1 MKKALAIFLV
11 FTYVLS
17 ATEMREFLKL
27 PSLFEHYRAHQHG
40 DQSLTFAG
48 FLVMHYNDESDHEK
62 QVENDHSLPFK
73 SHASCNLLNIQCNLP
88 PGAAMSIEPVELQV
102 LPDFNRKEEFFYSSF
117 HSSIW
122 QPPKSI

>member
-11 FTYVLS
+11 FTYLFS

-40 DQSLTFAG
+40 DRSLSFAG
-48 FLVMHYNDESDHEK
+48 FLVMHYNDVASHGN
-62 QVENDHSLPFK
+62 QSENDQSLPFK
-73 SHASCNLLNIQCNLP
+73 SHTSCNLLNAQCNLP
-88 PGAAMSIEPVELQV
+88 PGASLTIAPAESQL
-102 LPDFNRKEEFFYSSF
+102 LPEINLNEDFFYSSF

-122 QPPKSI
+122 QPPRSI